1 MELIYGRPQALKD
14 VPTSYCPGCFH
25 GLAQK
30 LIAEVI
36 DEMNIREK
44 AVYSAGV
51 GCNGMGQSFCN
62 YDSFPSLHGRASSAA
77 SAFKRVSPD
86 SVVICYQGDGDAASI
101 GLGETISTALRGEA
115 ITVIFAN
122 NSIYGMTGGQC
133 APTTLNGMRT
143 TTTKN
148 GNPAFPLH
156 LPEMIATLDAPDYI
170 ARCTIHNP
178 KGIMN
183 FKKSLKHAL
192 SRQIEVGAYSMIEVL
207 CACPTSGGY
216 KTGQDEIC
224 FIEEKMLPIFPVGE
238 FKRDGKRVE

>member
-1 MELIYGRPQALKD
+1 MKLVYSRPQALKN
-14 VPTSYCPGCFH
+14 VPTAYCPGCFH
-25 GLAQK
+25 GLTQK

-36 DEMNIREK
+36 DELNIRER
-44 AVYSAGV
+44 AVYAAGV

-62 YDSFPSLHGRASSAA
+62 YDSFPSLHGRAAAAA
-77 SAFKRVSPD
+77 SAFKRISPE
-86 SVVICYQGDGDAASI
+86 SVVICYQGDGDAAAI
-101 GLGETISTALRGEA
+101 GMGETVAAAHRGEP

-143 TTTKN
+143 TTTKG
-148 GNPAFPLH
+148 GNKGFPLH
-156 LPEMIATLDAPDYI
+156 LPEMLATLDAPDYI

-178 KGIMN
+178 KGILN

-192 SRQIEVGAYSMIEVL
+192 TRQMEVGAYSMIEVL

-216 KTGQDEIC
+216 KTGEDELR
-224 FIEEKMLPIFPVGE
+224 FIEEKMIPIFPLGE
-238 FKRDGKRVE
+238 FKVNGERV